1 MSSSNPKL
9 YIRKVSSDVN
19 TEKIKQTFNKFG
31 IIKSIKTVPWTH
43 DSNFNR
49 IYITF
54 IKWDKHAEKYKN
66 MILNDQILK
75 VFYDCPYFWSV
86 VQSKF

>member
-1 MSSSNPKL
+1 MSRSNPKL

-19 TEKIKQTFNKFG
+19 IEKIEQTFNQFG
-31 IIKSIKTVPWTH
+31 IIKSIKTVPWVH

-54 IKWDKHAEKYKN
+54 IKWHQRAEKYKN

-75 VFYDCPYFWSV
+75 VFHDCPYFWSV
-86 VQSKF
+86 VKSKF